1 MLKFGVFLPFICFLP
16 KIDENREKR
25 CTFVPDNNDCLQLTV
40 YGLQLKT
47 L

>member
-1 MLKFGVFLPFICFLP
+1 MLKIGVFLPFIGKLL

-25 CTFVPDNNDCLQLTV
+25 CTFVPDNRRMV
-40 YGLQLKT
+40 YGLLFIVYS